1 MREKEMGPVIDH
13 PTGSGPLADSE
24 PDVGRPIDDPTL
36 ADRSNPRWDDPA
48 APHVDD
54 DAQPST
60 NPDGSPNVM
69 PTEDP
74 DIGVPVGDTG
84 SGTDEDQA
92 ARTVGTDQP
101 GRDNIREGRGGGTAN
116 PALAE
121 GGDNG

>member
-1 MREKEMGPVIDH
+1 MREKEDGPVIDH
-13 PTGSGPLADSE
+13 PTGSGPLAGSE

-36 ADRSNPRWDDPA
+36 ADRANPRWDDPA
-48 APHVDD
+48 APHVD

-74 DIGVPVGDTG
+74 GVGSPSQERRS

-92 ARTVGTDQP
+92 AGVIGSDEP
-101 GRDNIREGRGGGTAN
+101 GRDNIREGRGGGAAN